1 MDMFDRFAER
11 LASRPHAPV
20 GGRFERFG
28 APAILSAVSGAR
40 LADALSQ
47 LGGFDEALGHAEA
60 AVRIAE
66 TADHPLT
73 LYFGLF
79 GLGVAHLRRGISL
92 ARPRSSSG
100 ATSSVARGTSSSG
113 RQSSPRPSAPP
124 TPWAARLTR
133 LSRWSRAPWR
143 SSTVASIR
151 PGAGAHSAIRGDGLP
166 PGRADR
172 RGQKPR

>member
-79 GLGVAHLRRGISL
+79 GLGL
-92 ARPRSSSG
+92 G
-100 ATSSVARGTSSSG
+100 AVN
-113 RQSSPRPSAPP
+113 
-124 TPWAARLTR
+124 
-133 LSRWSRAPWR
+133 
-143 SSTVASIR
+143 
-151 PGAGAHSAIRGDGLP
+151 
-166 PGRADR
+166 
-172 RGQKPR
+172 K

>member
-92 ARPRSSSG
+92 ARPGPRAGPRALSH
-100 ATSSVARGTSSSG
+100 VAHR
-113 RQSSPRPSAPP
+113 RRDARPRRDPRR
-124 TPWAARLTR
+124 RL
-133 LSRWSRAPWR
+133 
-143 SSTVASIR
+143 R
-151 PGAGAHSAIRGDGLP
+151 PGR
-166 PGRADR
+166 PG
-172 RGQKPR
+172 